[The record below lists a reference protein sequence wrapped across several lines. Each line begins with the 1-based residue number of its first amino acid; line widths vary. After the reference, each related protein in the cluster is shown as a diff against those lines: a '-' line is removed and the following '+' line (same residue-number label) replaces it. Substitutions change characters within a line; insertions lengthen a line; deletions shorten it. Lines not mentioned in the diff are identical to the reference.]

1 MTISAV
7 SAEINDSAVESMGDD
22 MVIEGDRSR
31 HESLQASLEQ
41 LPSDDKIWDAEN
53 STSVKPQKQNFE
65 IEFYDDYHI
74 YGETNI
80 IGFVMANDIEN
91 NVSVEI
97 DAKAYGYGICDID
110 DPYIWVWGGDAQ
122 TQKGYMVKF
131 SDLSPGGHSV
141 TIVYSG
147 DTKYSQNRLDK
158 TITVHDD
165 GQEITKLS
173 SKMSVANVVSYYS
186 SGKYLV
192 AALKDENGNPSKMPR
207 LRF

>member
-1 MTISAV
+1 MTLSAV

-22 MVIEGDRSR
+22 MVIEEHQSR
-31 HESLQASLEQ
+31 HESIRASLEQ
-41 LPSDDKIWDAEN
+41 LPSDDKIRDAEN
-53 STSVKPQKQNFE
+53 STSVEPQKQNFE

-80 IGFVMANDIEN
+80 RGFVMPNDIEN

-97 DAKAYGYGICDID
+97 DAKAHDYGVCDID
-110 DPYIWVWGGDAQ
+110 DPYTWVWGGDAQ

-131 SDLSPGGHSV
+131 SDLSPGGYSV

-165 GQEITKLS
+165 VRKLP
-173 SKMSVANVVSYYS
+173 NCLQ
-186 SGKYLV
+186 SGL
-192 AALKDENGNPSKMPR
+192 
-207 LRF
+207 